1 MLARMDETDTQDLI
15 GDLLRIGA
23 VASVDLAGATA
34 TVQAGDVLSPDL
46 PWLEWAG
53 SFRTWVPPSVGEQV
67 LLLCPEGDIAGG
79 IILRGLFSNARP
91 APASDENPQ
100 IHGPA
105 GLVITLTPDG
115 LQIVAP
121 GDVAI
126 EGNVAIT
133 GTLTASED
141 VIGGGISLKTHPHG
155 GVQPGGG
162 QSGGPVG

>member
-1 MLARMDETDTQDLI
+1 MEDPDTNGLI
-15 GDLLRIGA
+15 GDLLRFGA
-23 VASVDLAGATA
+23 IASVDLAAATA
-34 TVQAGDVLSPDL
+34 TVQAGDVLSPAL

-53 SFRTWVPPSVGEQV
+53 TFRTWSPPSPDEQV

-79 IILRGLFSNARP
+79 VILRGLFSNARP

-115 LQIVAP
+115 LRIAAP
-121 GDVAI
+121 AGVAI

-155 GVQPGGG
+155 GVQPGTG